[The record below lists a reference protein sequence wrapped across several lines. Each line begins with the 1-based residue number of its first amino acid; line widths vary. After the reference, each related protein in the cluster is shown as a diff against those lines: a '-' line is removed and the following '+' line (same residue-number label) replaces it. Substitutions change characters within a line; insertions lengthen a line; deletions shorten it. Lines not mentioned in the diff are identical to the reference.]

1 MFLLNM
7 SEHHLQ
13 RKVSNTAFKSGSLG
27 KYIQNAQYCPEL
39 LLCTDYKALS
49 TNGKRRY
56 CNNSPSFLRRE
67 IKAVFSQGIFTYQ
80 DLHVHKQKKNKIGL
94 SGRSHDH
101 SHLSHPL
108 PHVRFSP
115 VTSSLAP
122 LTTPSREPVHTAR
135 QTDRQA
141 GRHQDKVYQLTSI
154 CYLQ

>member
-27 KYIQNAQYCPEL
+27 KYIQNAQNCYFPL
-39 LLCTDYKALS
+39 TTKHWS

-56 CNNSPSFLRRE
+56 CNNSPSFLHRE
-67 IKAVFSQGIFTYQ
+67 IKAVFSQWIFTHQ
-80 DLHVHKQKKNKIGL
+80 DLHVHKQKENKIWL

-101 SHLSHPL
+101 SHLSHPP

-115 VTSSLAP
+115 VTSSLAL

-154 CYLQ
+154 CHLQ